1 MQDLGQVLGVM
12 HGQDAVVHLAAI
24 PAPGHHPSEMVFR
37 NNVMSTFNV
46 LEAATLLNVRN
57 LVLAS
62 SISALGLA
70 YRHRDF
76 NPLRIPVD
84 ETHPLLSQ
92 DCYGLSK
99 MVGEELAGG
108 YVRRTPELAV
118 TSLRFT
124 WVLDEENA
132 QVARNARKQGEESNG
147 GAFWTWVDVRD
158 AASACRLA
166 LERNQPGHEACYIA
180 APEIFPATAIE
191 TLLARISPATI
202 RWRIRGVSPAHAG
215 LAAGPAFLGPW
226 LRLTNAPWVLDAEHV
241 IRATS
246 LGGAGRQKA
255 GAPHEQARLT
265 LLPSMVTNPALWR
278 TG

>member
-1 MQDLGQVLGVM
+1 MQDLGHVLGVM

-99 MVGEELAGG
+99 TGWRGTG
-108 YVRRTPELAV
+108 RR
-118 TSLRFT
+118 LR
-124 WVLDEENA
+124 A
-132 QVARNARKQGEESNG
+132 
-147 GAFWTWVDVRD
+147 
-158 AASACRLA
+158 
-166 LERNQPGHEACYIA
+166 
-180 APEIFPATAIE
+180 
-191 TLLARISPATI
+191 
-202 RWRIRGVSPAHAG
+202 AHAG
-215 LAAGPAFLGPW
+215 AGRDQSALH
-226 LRLTNAPWVLDAEHV
+226 L
-241 IRATS
+241 
-246 LGGAGRQKA
+246 GAG
-255 GAPHEQARLT
+255 
-265 LLPSMVTNPALWR
+265 
-278 TG
+278 